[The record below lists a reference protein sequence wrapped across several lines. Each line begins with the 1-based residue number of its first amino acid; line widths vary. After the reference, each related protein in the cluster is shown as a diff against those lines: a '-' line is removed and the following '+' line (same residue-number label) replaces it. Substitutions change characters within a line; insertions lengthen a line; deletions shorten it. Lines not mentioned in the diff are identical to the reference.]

1 MEKIIHQIWLGP
13 YEMLDRDKAFCEKVK
28 QLNPDYEYVFWD
40 NDNLPPLP
48 DKLRNLKDE
57 FVSHKD
63 WVVIADM
70 LRLHVVHEYG
80 GIYLDCDYEMFN
92 SFSNHKLDERDGFIH
107 LNHWILDPTICSS
120 FFGFTKGH
128 PLLTHV
134 HNNIGPRWMGP
145 HFFGEFIKDYLG
157 LDARVDFD
165 DTIVH
170 EKLKEM
176 NIGSNTSLEE
186 LRKFALH
193 HGSATWLKENQ
204 DKLKL
209 DKNYKVI

>member
-1 MEKIIHQIWLGP
+1 
-13 YEMLDRDKAFCEKVK
+13 MLDRDKAFCEKVK

-92 SFSNHKLDERDGFIH
+92 SFSNHKF
-107 LNHWILDPTICSS
+107 SS
-120 FFGFTKGH
+120 FSSFSSLSVFRF
-128 PLLTHV
+128 V
-134 HNNIGPRWMGP
+134 
-145 HFFGEFIKDYLG
+145 FIC
-157 LDARVDFD
+157 F
-165 DTIVH
+165 
-170 EKLKEM
+170 
-176 NIGSNTSLEE
+176 
-186 LRKFALH
+186 
-193 HGSATWLKENQ
+193 
-204 DKLKL
+204 
-209 DKNYKVI
+209 